1 MAAGVAEAFRA
12 GATVA
17 SVVTATQDYIVHE
30 SGAEMLDL
38 IGRFLELAR
47 EDGDYEG
54 FRERAYA
61 NADTLFRRIG
71 CDSRETVPVTVA
83 LFELAGGD
91 VEKCVTYGANFGRDA
106 DTIATM
112 CGALGGAL
120 NGVDGIRADWVEKAQ
135 RLTATD
141 QQELAHDLVRTA
153 VAKIRDRKAAISEFG
168 KIA

>member
-1 MAAGVAEAFRA
+1 MVA
-12 GATVA
+12 
-17 SVVTATQDYIVHE
+17 ATQDNIIAD

-83 LFELAGGD
+83 LFELAEGD

-106 DTIATM
+106 DTIASM

-120 NGVDGIRADWVEKAQ
+120 NGVDGIRADWAEKAQ